1 MTKYFFLLIVQLFFF
16 SVGCDKDTTQDIILD
31 SELYGEWRS
40 DITICDY
47 YRRIFYDDGK
57 CSFLYLNYWEG
68 DVECEHI
75 DISEYWISD
84 YWIEDDYILFEYNDG
99 SIESLPYSVSGD
111 ELILGH
117 SNEQYVYERQ

>member
-1 MTKYFFLLIVQLFFF
+1 MQKYIILLIAPLLFLYF
-16 SVGCDKDTTQDIILD
+16 GCDKNTNTDIVLD

-40 DITICDY
+40 DITVCDY

-68 DVECEHI
+68 DSECENI
-75 DISEYWISD
+75 DSSEYWISD
-84 YWIEDDYILFEYNDG
+84 YWIEDDYIVFEYDDG

-111 ELILGH
+111 ELILGQPG
-117 SNEQYVYERQ
+117 EEYVYYRL